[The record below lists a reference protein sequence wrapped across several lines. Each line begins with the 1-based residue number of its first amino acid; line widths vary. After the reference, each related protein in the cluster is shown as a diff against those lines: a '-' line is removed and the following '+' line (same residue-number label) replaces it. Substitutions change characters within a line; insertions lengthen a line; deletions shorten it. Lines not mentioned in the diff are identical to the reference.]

1 LTTIRI
7 NNYSLVGGI
16 ALSVIGFLIFINL
29 SADDF
34 LSPGFVTKGTL
45 LQGTQ
50 INSQDSI
57 STSLQIDAVQS
68 MTFLITSSNSPT
80 AFDIQVESPKGII
93 IHDPNLV
100 KSTITLTPDSTGT
113 YLVTIKNL
121 SSKTTFINMDYGYLK
136 NYDNSQILLVVISMF
151 MIIGGNYFIVHN
163 HFSSLSRY
171 SSHN

>member
-1 LTTIRI
+1 
-7 NNYSLVGGI
+7 VGGI
-16 ALSVIGFLIFINL
+16 VLSVIGFLIFINL

-50 INSQDSI
+50 INSQDFI
-57 STSLQIDAVQS
+57 STSLQIDDVQP
-68 MTFLITSSNSPT
+68 MTFLITSSSSPI

-93 IHDPNLV
+93 IHNPNMI
-100 KSTITLTPDSTGT
+100 KPTITFTPDSTGT
-113 YLVTIKNL
+113 YLVTMKNL
-121 SSKTTFINMDYGYLK
+121 SSKTTSINIDYGYLK
-136 NYDNSQILLVVISMF
+136 TYDSSQVLLVLVSMF